1 MENHQFF
8 FDPRSSLRD
17 AVQVLQALA
26 QHEKSKGRFFHLPW
40 SSLEDALEVI
50 GQTPGF
56 NDLCLQFCSLI
67 RSTLNLFS
75 HLWCLS
81 SDAFNYA
88 IHVFFFSGR
97 TFPATKLN

>member
-26 QHEKSKGRFFHLPW
+26 QHEKSKGRFFHPPW

-56 NDLCLQFCSLI
+56 NDLCLRALAEKTDQTVSF
-67 RSTLNLFS
+67 
-75 HLWCLS
+75 
-81 SDAFNYA
+81 
-88 IHVFFFSGR
+88 
-97 TFPATKLN
+97 